1 MAVMSFLAGLPPEF
15 ETAKSQILSDS
26 EISSLHDVFTRVL
39 RTESPIPSHPTS
51 ALVSRNDSG
60 RHNNRGGQRGGFN
73 AGKRSQ
79 HSGEIGPTSDSG
91 GIICY
96 YCREPGH
103 TKKTCQ
109 KLQNKNQRT
118 QMAHMAVDAPSD
130 KGILISEDEYAQFT
144 QYQASLKSSNS
155 SSITAIA
162 ESGNSTACLVSSS
175 SKWVIDSGATDHMS
189 GSFDEADYW

>member
-1 MAVMSFLAGLPPEF
+1 MAVLSFLAGLPPEF

-60 RHNNRGGQRGGFN
+60 RHNNRGG
-73 AGKRSQ
+73 SQ
-79 HSGEIGPTSDSG
+79 HSREIGPTSDSG

-96 YCREPGH
+96 YCREPEH